1 MIVMTARSARAA
13 LTAAVAVALSAT
25 AGAPAFANS
34 HAEDGQATVSVLHA
48 VPGLT
53 VDVFAG
59 DKELLP
65 DFKPGTL
72 TDPL

>member
-1 MIVMTARSARAA
+1 MITRTVGTTLAA
-13 LTAAVAVALSAT
+13 GVAVALSVT
-25 AGAPAFANS
+25 AGAPAFAQQQAD
-34 HAEDGQATVSVLHA
+34 AEGQATVSVLHA